1 MKLPDQT
8 ILLVYLMIGGATFAI
23 VYYAYTIIL
32 GAYTDYRRTYVAEA
46 AVSLGDVFSTFSA
59 EVVMLMQSGRS
70 IFALG
75 AVGAH
80 LMGSLLMTFAG
91 IATIAWLKG

>member
-1 MKLPDQT
+1 
-8 ILLVYLMIGGATFAI
+8 
-23 VYYAYTIIL
+23 
-32 GAYTDYRRTYVAEA
+32 
-46 AVSLGDVFSTFSA
+46 
-59 EVVMLMQSGRS
+59 MLMQSGRS